1 VIAKS
6 YQDLVS
12 EAWLTTE
19 QTAIQT
25 VHDTPESGE
34 DVTVLEDVCEP
45 TE

>member
-1 VIAKS
+1 MIAKS

-12 EAWLTTE
+12 EAWETTE
-19 QTAIQT
+19 QTDIQT
-25 VHDTPESGE
+25 VHDAPESGE

>member
-1 VIAKS
+1 MAKS

-12 EAWLTTE
+12 EAWETTE
-19 QTAIQT
+19 QTDVQT
-25 VHDTPESGE
+25 VHDALESGE